1 MKVASP
7 EWCAALLEAAKKDN
21 EIHDGFADPSSFI
34 YNVEFVI
41 LPDIKICAV
50 LEKGNVVNIAKT
62 TNEEVHLSFAADL
75 DTWGLVISGKES
87 ASKMVT
93 MGKIKLQKGPL
104 DLAIKN
110 VKALEAFCRNM
121 GQVPT
126 ERSYQLCIQ

>member
-1 MKVASP
+1 MKIASP
-7 EWCAALLEAAKKDN
+7 EWCAALLEAIKKDK
-21 EIHDGFADPSSFI
+21 EVHDGFADPPNFT

-50 LEKGNVVNIAKT
+50 VEKGNVISTAKT
-62 TNEEVHLSFAADL
+62 TNEEVHLSFAADTG
-75 DTWGLVISGKES
+75 TWGLVISGKEP

-104 DLAIKN
+104 DLVITN
-110 VKALEAFCRNM
+110 VKALEAFCRKM

-126 ERSYQLCIQ
+126 EWS